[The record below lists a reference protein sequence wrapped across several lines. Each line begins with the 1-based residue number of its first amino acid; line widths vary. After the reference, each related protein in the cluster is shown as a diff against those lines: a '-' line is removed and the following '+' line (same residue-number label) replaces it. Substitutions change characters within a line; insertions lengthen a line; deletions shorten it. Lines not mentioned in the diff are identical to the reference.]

1 MLWICKNI
9 WALWKYTSH
18 STRPQTST
26 ENLVY
31 FEKETDQ
38 ISAANI
44 CHLKWRRFQKMRG
57 EVIILVNFPFSQLLK
72 SSAHSVLSFPNDIL
86 HCTNLIFA
94 FLTASPEW
102 WSSSVGDIIATLSL
116 FSILS
121 KPGIWLQKYFT
132 HCHQS
137 RHASLHAMGENI
149 WSQTFMWYIKL
160 SWNDSHLT

>member
-38 ISAANI
+38 MSAENI

-57 EVIILVNFPFSQLLK
+57 EVIILVNFPFSHLLK
-72 SSAHSVLSFPNDIL
+72 SSAHSVMSFPNDIL

-116 FSILS
+116 FSILR
-121 KPGIWLQKYFT
+121 KFG
-132 HCHQS
+132 S
-137 RHASLHAMGENI
+137 RNILHIVISLDMLRCMQWEK
-149 WSQTFMWYIKL
+149 TFGVKHSCDI
-160 SWNDSHLT
+160 

>member
-18 STRPQTST
+18 STRHQTST

-57 EVIILVNFPFSQLLK
+57 EVIILVNFPFSHLLK
-72 SSAHSVLSFPNDIL
+72 SSAHSVMSFPKDIL
-86 HCTNLIFA
+86 HCTNLILF
-94 FLTASPEW
+94 FDGFSRVVILKCGWYNCHSF
-102 WSSSVGDIIATLSL
+102 SL
-116 FSILS
+116 LNLE
-121 KPGIWLQKYFT
+121 KIWLQKYFT

-137 RHASLHAMGENI
+137 RHASLHALGENI

-160 SWNDSHLT
+160 SSNDSHLT